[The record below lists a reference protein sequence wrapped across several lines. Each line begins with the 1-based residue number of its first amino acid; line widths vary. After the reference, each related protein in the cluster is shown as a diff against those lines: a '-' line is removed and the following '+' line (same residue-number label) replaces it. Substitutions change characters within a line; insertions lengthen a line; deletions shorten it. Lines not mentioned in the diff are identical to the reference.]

1 MTSHLYNLFIKE
13 VKELVRDPKILVGTV
28 VMPLIM
34 FTILGGIF
42 NTSMTA
48 TQEAIKDI
56 AIVVVDQDNG
66 AVSTAF
72 KSFLENSPSFK
83 FKIYFSVNIE
93 DALSKLADNNA
104 SGIVLLPEDLSYNI
118 SRGTRGQIKA
128 YIALNSFS
136 MVEQGKGST
145 FQSMINA
152 FNKALSNQIIS
163 DNIPSVDPTF
173 VSNPVSAGYVTYFRG
188 KVSNLPPELVYSTFS
203 SQLIMMPIII
213 MIMLFTTMTMA
224 STAVAIEKETKTLE
238 TLLTLPVN
246 RMTILIG
253 KLSGSLLVA
262 VLGTVTYIIGFNY
275 YMSSLLGNQ
284 SQMDLSSLGLTTTPM
299 SYALLGLVLFIS
311 IVASLAI
318 AVAFSVFSEDV
329 RSAQTSVSY
338 IYVVILIPT
347 FLFMFIDINTLSLPI
362 QLLLYTIPFTHTLAA
377 TKEILIGN
385 FSGIFLNVVYLIIFT
400 VVILY
405 IAAKL
410 FTTEKV
416 FTSRFMIRRKVRTE

>member
-1 MTSHLYNLFIKE
+1 MTSHLYNLFVKE

-28 VMPLIM
+28 VMPLVM
-34 FTILGGIF
+34 FIILGGIF

-66 AVSTAF
+66 AVSAAF
-72 KSFLENSPSFK
+72 RSFLENSSSFK
-83 FKIYFSVNIE
+83 FKTYFSTNME
-93 DALSKLADNNA
+93 DAVSRLADSNA
-104 SGIVLLPEDLSYNI
+104 SGIVLLPKDLSYNI
-118 SRGTRGQIKA
+118 SRGIHGQVKA

-145 FQSMINA
+145 FQSMIAA
-152 FNKALSNQIIS
+152 FNRALSNQIIS
-163 DNIPSVDPTF
+163 DNIPSADPTF
-173 VSNPVSAGYVTYFRG
+173 VSNPVSAGYLTYFRG
-188 KVSNLPPELVYSTFS
+188 KVSDLPPELVFSTFS
-203 SQLIMMPIII
+203 SQLLMMPIII
-213 MIMLFTTMTMA
+213 MIMLFTTMNMA

-262 VLGTVTYIIGFNY
+262 VLGTITYIIGFNY

-284 SQMDLSSLGLTTTPM
+284 SQIDLSSLGLNTTPI

-311 IVASLAI
+311 IVATLAI

-329 RSAQTSVSY
+329 RSAQTSMSY

-362 QLLLYTIPFTHTLAA
+362 QLLLYAIPFTHTLAA
-377 TKEILIGN
+377 TKEILTGN
-385 FSGIFLNVVYLIIFT
+385 FAGIFPNVIYLIIFT
-400 VVILY
+400 VVVLY

-416 FTSRFMIRRKVRTE
+416 FTTRFMIRRRVKAE

>member
-1 MTSHLYNLFIKE
+1 
-13 VKELVRDPKILVGTV
+13 
-28 VMPLIM
+28 
-34 FTILGGIF
+34 
-42 NTSMTA
+42 
-48 TQEAIKDI
+48 
-56 AIVVVDQDNG
+56 
-66 AVSTAF
+66 
-72 KSFLENSPSFK
+72 
-83 FKIYFSVNIE
+83 
-93 DALSKLADNNA
+93 
-104 SGIVLLPEDLSYNI
+104 
-118 SRGTRGQIKA
+118 
-128 YIALNSFS
+128 
-136 MVEQGKGST
+136 
-145 FQSMINA
+145 
-152 FNKALSNQIIS
+152 
-163 DNIPSVDPTF
+163 
-173 VSNPVSAGYVTYFRG
+173 
-188 KVSNLPPELVYSTFS
+188 
-203 SQLIMMPIII
+203 
-213 MIMLFTTMTMA
+213 
-224 STAVAIEKETKTLE
+224 
-238 TLLTLPVN
+238 
-246 RMTILIG
+246 MTILIG